1 MARKYTKRQ
10 SAEQLA
16 MGSKVDAT
24 ALYIRVST
32 DLQAEEGYSLDA
44 QRGKL
49 LAYAAAQGWD
59 VDAAHIFIDA
69 GASAKNTNR
78 PQYQAMIAAAH
89 NGDIQRIVV
98 TKLDRLSRNTSD
110 FLQLVEDMERAG
122 CALVILDLNIDTGS
136 PTGKL
141 VATVLAGIA
150 EWERKQINE
159 RVMSGKAQKAQE
171 GGYNGARCPL
181 GYRYQGGAFTVDHEA
196 AEWVCRIFNWFV
208 GGKSMSEIAGALNT
222 GDAPTA
228 NGGKWYTATVRYILQ
243 NGFYAGL
250 SQWGGKEK
258 QGNHP
263 AIISSELYEQAHSRL
278 QAIRPGPAV

>member
-1 MARKYTKRQ
+1 MARKFIKRQ
-10 SAEQLA
+10 TGDQLDLG
-16 MGSKVDAT
+16 MKVDAT

-44 QRGKL
+44 QKEKL
-49 LAYAAAQGWD
+49 LAYAGAQGWAVNAD
-59 VDAAHIFIDA
+59 HIYVDA

-89 NGDIQRIVV
+89 AGHIRRIVV

-122 CALVILDLNIDTGS
+122 CALVILDLNIDTGT

-171 GGYNGARCPL
+171 GGYNGSAARL
-181 GYRYQGGAFTVDHEA
+181 GYDYDGAAFMPNAQAPIVE
-196 AEWVCRIFNWFV
+196 RIFTDFV
-208 GGKSMSEIAGALNT
+208 GGSSLSAIATRLKADGIAT
-222 GDAPTA
+222 AKGGDWHAS
-228 NGGKWYTATVRYILQ
+228 TVRSVLM

-250 SQWGGKEK
+250 TQWNGTEVEGD
-258 QGNHP
+258 HP
-263 AIISSELYEQAHSRL
+263 AIISRELYEQAHSRL
-278 QAIRPGPAV
+278 QALRPGPAT